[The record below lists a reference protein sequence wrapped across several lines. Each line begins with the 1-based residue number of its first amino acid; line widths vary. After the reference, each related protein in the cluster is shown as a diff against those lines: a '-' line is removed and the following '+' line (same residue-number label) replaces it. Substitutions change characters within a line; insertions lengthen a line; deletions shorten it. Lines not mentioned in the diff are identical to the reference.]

1 MAGEASQV
9 RRGDAGAAAQ
19 LVRGPDAAHT
29 AQPCDGGVTLWV
41 MRTDVAGARYAA
53 VKGVDAQQSVDDFT
67 ARWVSDKNLDV
78 DPSLVTLKLVKCGS
92 DVPTKSEEA
101 AALAA
106 TPLMPRLTLRA
117 AGIADGSSLLAV
129 FAGALLVCAP
139 HVCRL

>member
-1 MAGEASQV
+1 M
-9 RRGDAGAAAQ
+9 
-19 LVRGPDAAHT
+19 HT

-41 MRTDVAGARYAA
+41 KRTDVAGAQYVA
-53 VKGVDAQQSVDDFT
+53 VKGVDLLQTVDDFKT
-67 ARWVSDKNLDV
+67 RWVTQAKLDHV

-92 DVPTKSEEA
+92 DEPTKSEEA

-139 HVCRL
+139 RVCRL